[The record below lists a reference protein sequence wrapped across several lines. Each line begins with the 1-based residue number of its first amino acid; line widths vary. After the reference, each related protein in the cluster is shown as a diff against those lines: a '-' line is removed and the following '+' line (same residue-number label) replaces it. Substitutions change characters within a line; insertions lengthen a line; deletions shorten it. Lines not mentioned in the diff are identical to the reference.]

1 MNDSYDLKSVKLPKL
16 GGTALHLM
24 VTALEGPLKG
34 LLMGSLLKNAGV
46 HAFRAACVDDDPTE
60 RPRFPPGTA
69 EAVSPRVELPV
80 RPPEIQGECPP
91 SVRDFAEAYR
101 TGRTDPEDVARSI
114 LDAVAADESGAEPLR
129 TFISVDRNDVLRQAE
144 NSARR
149 FRSGTP
155 LGPLDGV
162 PVAVKDEV
170 DMQPYPTTVG
180 TSFLGRSPAAADAT
194 VVARLRAA
202 GALLIGKTNMHE
214 IGIAPTGFN
223 PHSGQV
229 RTPYNP
235 GHDTGGCSS
244 GSAAAVAAGFCPL
257 AVGADGGGSIRIPA
271 AFCGLVGLK
280 PTYGRVSEAGAAPLC
295 WSVAHLGPLAAT
307 VEDAALGYAVMA
319 GPDPRDSGS
328 INQPAVVSPDP
339 GRTDLTGLT
348 VGVFRPWFEHA
359 ENSVVEACDAALGLL
374 EAAGARLRS
383 IDIPGLDA
391 LRVAH
396 AVTILSEMAAAM
408 APYFNEH
415 RRHFGLDSRLLL
427 AMARSLT
434 ATDYVLAQRVRTA
447 GIRTFLKVLE
457 QVDVIVTPA
466 AAVTAPPIPAD
477 TVRGESD
484 TTTVVEVM
492 RFAFAGNLTGLPAV
506 VVPAGYDPGGLPI
519 GLQLMG
525 RPWEEHTLL
534 ELARVVEA
542 GVAHKKAARSF
553 EYGLVTAASRR
564 SPCEW

>member
-1 MNDSYDLKSVKLPKL
+1 MSDSYDLKSVKLPKL
-16 GGTALHLM
+16 GGAALHLM

-34 LLMGSLLKNAGV
+34 PLVGSLLKNAGV
-46 HAFRAACVDDDPTE
+46 HAFRNVCVDEDPTE
-60 RPRFPPGTA
+60 RPRFPHGTA
-69 EAVSPRVELPV
+69 EAVSPRVELPEQ
-80 RPPEIQGECPP
+80 PPEIPGERPP

-101 TGRTDPEDVARSI
+101 AGRIDPGEVARRI
-114 LDAVAADESGAEPLR
+114 LEAVDTDESGAEPLR
-129 TFISVDRNDVLRQAE
+129 AFVSIDRDDVLRQAE
-144 NSARR
+144 DSTRR

-180 TSFLGRSPAAADAT
+180 TSFLGRSPAAAD
-194 VVARLRAA
+194 
-202 GALLIGKTNMHE
+202 NMHE

-223 PHSGQV
+223 PHYGQV
-229 RTPYNP
+229 RNPYNP
-235 GHDTGGCSS
+235 GHDTGGSSS

-319 GPDPRDSGS
+319 GPDPRDPGS

-447 GIRTFLKVLE
+447 GIRTFLKFLE
-457 QVDVIVTPA
+457 QVDVVATPA
-466 AAVTAPPIPAD
+466 AAVTAPPVPAD
-477 TVRGESD
+477 TVKGESD

-519 GLQLMG
+519 GG
-525 RPWEEHTLL
+525 RSLI
-534 ELARVVEA
+534 RVWP
-542 GVAHKKAARSF
+542 G
-553 EYGLVTAASRR
+553 YGSVPT
-564 SPCEW
+564 